1 MSDPISYEY
10 ARRYTDHGWK
20 LVHMPAGTKAPA
32 TFGWQTRPTDPEH
45 WLKHSTHNMGLL
57 HGLSGTCALDIDH
70 MPHTR
75 LICEALAI
83 DLAAILSTA
92 PRIVG
97 RPDRGKVLFR
107 APEGEPL
114 TTRKL
119 SWPVEGATRISEVV
133 FELRAGS
140 VQDVLP
146 PSIHPDTLNPYTW
159 AGADW
164 KDLPLVPE
172 ALLIIWRE
180 WDRFRPQLASLCPW
194 AIPTPRPAPRKRH
207 PEQVSVIDSYN
218 ASVTI
223 TDALESA
230 GYRQIGKRWLS
241 PNSSTGIPGV
251 VVFDDGRAYS
261 HHASDPFDP
270 AHAFDAFDVFAHY
283 QHFGN
288 FSAAVRAAGELLEIE
303 RLPVYEET
311 AEDREHQAAGARIF
325 AAWEANAA
333 SQVPTHLKSIPGVLG
348 AAAAYSAKTAFKP
361 QPQFDVQIGLALGSV
376 VMGRRFVTSHRNMSS
391 LFFLNVGKTGSGKE
405 HANTVI
411 EDILEAADLMSL
423 RGPNGYTSAT
433 GVLSSLVAQPC
444 HIAIIDEFGAM
455 LTSAAARG
463 NQHKADSLVMLME
476 AFGRQTKSL
485 RNQGY
490 ATLSLTQAQKDS
502 LQVSI
507 KHPSITLLGMTT
519 PETFYEAIGGKDVS
533 SGFLNRFVIVES
545 KRPREVSRSPAPI
558 PVPPDL
564 VQWCKDC
571 ATAQAPGAG
580 NLQDIGYDFPPEPV
594 VVQFSEA
601 AVRLLSDYEADLIDR
616 QNSLPPVRADML
628 NRSREIAMRVALIVS
643 RSLGEGE
650 ISEAAAQWAIDYID
664 FYARQTLEAMGEHL
678 AEGDTDS
685 LRKKV
690 ASAIMESGTAG
701 LTMAEL
707 LRQVP
712 KLGNLK
718 KPERDGLLAM
728 ICDDYPIERAKLEA
742 GPKGGRPFII
752 HRKVADKPQG
762 E

>member
-10 ARRYTDHGWK
+10 ARRYTEAGWK

-45 WLKHSTHNMGLL
+45 WLKHPTHNMGLL

-70 MPHTR
+70 MSHTR

-83 DLAAILSTA
+83 DLDSILSTA

-159 AGADW
+159 AGASW
-164 KDLPLVPE
+164 QDLPLVPE

-283 QHFGN
+283 QHLGN

-311 AEDREHQAAGARIF
+311 PEDREHQAAGARIF
-325 AAWEANAA
+325 AAWEANALD
-333 SQVPTHLKSIPGVLG
+333 QVPPHLLTVPGVLG
-348 AAAAYSAKTAFKP
+348 SVVAYSAATATRA
-361 QPQFDVQIGLALGSV
+361 QPQFDVQAALALGSV
-376 VMGRRFVTSHRNMSS
+376 VMGRRFVTDQNNMSS
-391 LFFLNVGKTGSGKE
+391 LFFLNIAPTGSGKE

-411 EDILEAADLMSL
+411 EALLEAAGLIHL
-423 RGPNGYTSAT
+423 RGPNGYTSAP
-433 GVLSSLVAQPC
+433 GVLSAMYDKPA

-463 NQHKADSLVMLME
+463 NQHKKDALTMIME
-476 AFGRQTKSL
+476 AFGRQMQSL
-485 RNQGY
+485 RNVGY
-490 ATLSLTQAQKDS
+490 ATLTLTKAQKEALDVSVARPS
-502 LQVSI
+502 L
-507 KHPSITLLGMTT
+507 TLLGMTT
-519 PETFYEAIGGKDVS
+519 PETFFEAIGAKDAS
-533 SGFLNRFVIVES
+533 SGFLNRFLIVKSKIGRRKARRKTKADIRPGIIDWLQQSAKAGES
-545 KRPREVSRSPAPI
+545 SI
-558 PVPPDL
+558 
-564 VQWCKDC
+564 
-571 ATAQAPGAG
+571 
-580 NLQDIGYDFPPEPV
+580 LQDAGPEFPPEPV
-594 VVQFSEA
+594 VVPFTDEA
-601 AVRLLSDYEADLIDR
+601 YALFDKYEDHILAWQD
-616 QNSLPPVRADML
+616 SLPPSGADML
-628 NRSREIAMRVALIVS
+628 NRTREIAMRVSLIVAH
-643 RSLGEGE
+643 SLGEARITE
-650 ISEAAAQWAIDYID
+650 EAAQWAIDYVD
-664 FYARQTLEAMGEHL
+664 YYARQMIDDFAANV
-678 AEGDTDS
+678 AEGEMDS
-685 LRKKV
+685 LRKKT
-690 ASAIMESGTAG
+690 AEAIMAAG
-701 LTMAEL
+701 SVGLKMHEIIQA
-707 LRQVP
+707 VP

-728 ICDDYPIERAKLEA
+728 ICDDYPIERAKIET
-742 GPKGGRPFII
+742 KNKGRPPII
-752 HRKVADKPQG
+752 HRKVADRPQG